1 MPLLK
6 RHVHI
11 VKSKKKKNLLIKDKS
26 VIRSNRK
33 QTMIIITNLMVLK
46 NKNQIYSCSSNEWHF
61 KYARQ

>member
-33 QTMIIITNLMVLK
+33 YTMIIITNLMVLK

>member
-11 VKSKKKKNLLIKDKS
+11 VKSKKKNLLIKDKS

-46 NKNQIYSCSSNEWHF
+46 IKNQIYLCSSNEWHF
-61 KYARQ
+61 KNARQ